1 MCFYVLRGQIRVVD
15 SDDTWWHSSVVDE
28 VQVLNAAIAVQ
39 KHAELEFKNFKK
51 SEKYLK
57 KQDTS
62 KLIMTNYVETK
73 LELLGKWW
81 REWKDGK
88 KSNQL

>member
-1 MCFYVLRGQIRVVD
+1 MCLYILRGQIRIVD
-15 SDDTWWHSSVVDE
+15 SDDTWWHSSIVDQ
-28 VQVLNAAIAVQ
+28 VQVLNAEIVLK
-39 KHAELEFKNFKK
+39 KHAELEFKSFKK

-62 KLIMTNYVETK
+62 KLIMTNYVEAQ
-73 LELLGKWW
+73 LDLVGKWW

-88 KSNQL
+88 KSNQV